1 VRGIRILRTSPF
13 GVSQKFAKEVPKLAH
28 LRDAPTSIRKH
39 DISVAKQTGR
49 RGNAPTPSPHARKAD
64 LLMRRVTLVLGV
76 AAIMVVMAASSAAA
90 AKPEVVGPFHEEDTV
105 FFADCGTFQILD
117 RYVLDFTIKWF
128 YDKDGNLVRGVEQV
142 SGTDTFI
149 NSVTGKEITAPFHNT
164 VIIDPTTATGANN
177 GVIYRVTVPGSG
189 LVFIDAGRIVT
200 NQAGTEITFQAG
212 PHQAFDGDIAGL
224 CAALE

>member
-1 VRGIRILRTSPF
+1 
-13 GVSQKFAKEVPKLAH
+13 
-28 LRDAPTSIRKH
+28 
-39 DISVAKQTGR
+39 
-49 RGNAPTPSPHARKAD
+49 
-64 LLMRRVTLVLGV
+64 
-76 AAIMVVMAASSAAA
+76 MVVVAASSAAA
-90 AKPEVVGPFHEEDTV
+90 AKPEVDGPFHDEGTEPFANCGEE
-105 FFADCGTFQILD
+105 FQILD

-128 YDKDGNLVRGVEQV
+128 SDKDGNRVRGVEQV
-142 SGTDTFI
+142 SGIDTFI
-149 NSVTGKEITAPFHNT
+149 NSVTGKEIAAPFHNT

-212 PHQAFDGDIAGL
+212 PHQAFDGDLAGL

>member
-1 VRGIRILRTSPF
+1 
-13 GVSQKFAKEVPKLAH
+13 
-28 LRDAPTSIRKH
+28 
-39 DISVAKQTGR
+39 
-49 RGNAPTPSPHARKAD
+49 
-64 LLMRRVTLVLGV
+64 MRRVTVVLGV

-90 AKPEVVGPFHEEDTV
+90 AKPEVDGPFHDEDTV
-105 FFADCGTFQILD
+105 FFADCGEFQILD
-117 RYVLDFTIKWF
+117 RYVLDFTIRWF
-128 YDKDGNLVRGVEQV
+128 SDKDGNRIRGVEQV

-149 NSVTGKEITAPFHNT
+149 NSVTGKEIAAPFHNT

>member
-1 VRGIRILRTSPF
+1 MRLF
-13 GVSQKFAKEVPKLAH
+13 GRSQKAFSRNFAKKIQNLAH
-28 LRDAPTSIRKH
+28 LCDAPTSIEKH
-39 DISVAKQTGR
+39 DTSVAKQTGR
-49 RGNAPTPSPHARKAD
+49 RGKAPTPSPHARKAD
-64 LLMRRVTLVLGV
+64 LLMRRVTLILGV

-90 AKPEVVGPFHEEDTV
+90 AKPEVDGPFHDEDTV
-105 FFADCGTFQILD
+105 FFADCGEFQILD

-128 YDKDGNLVRGVEQV
+128 SDKDGNRIRGVEQV

-149 NSVTGKEITAPFHNT
+149 NSVTGKEIAAPFHNT

>member
-1 VRGIRILRTSPF
+1 MRLF
-13 GVSQKFAKEVPKLAH
+13 GRSQKAFSRNFAKKIQNLAH
-28 LRDAPTSIRKH
+28 LCDAPTSIEKH
-39 DISVAKQTGR
+39 DTSVAKQTGR
-49 RGNAPTPSPHARKAD
+49 RGKAPTPSPHARKAD
-64 LLMRRVTLVLGV
+64 LLMRRVTVVLGV

-90 AKPEVVGPFHEEDTV
+90 AKPEVDGPFHDEDTV
-105 FFADCGTFQILD
+105 FFADCGEFQILD
-117 RYVLDFTIKWF
+117 RYVLDFTIRWF
-128 YDKDGNLVRGVEQV
+128 SDKDGNRIRGVEQV

-149 NSVTGKEITAPFHNT
+149 NSVTGKEIAAPFHNT

>member
-1 VRGIRILRTSPF
+1 
-13 GVSQKFAKEVPKLAH
+13 
-28 LRDAPTSIRKH
+28 
-39 DISVAKQTGR
+39 
-49 RGNAPTPSPHARKAD
+49 
-64 LLMRRVTLVLGV
+64 
-76 AAIMVVMAASSAAA
+76 MVVMAASSAAA
-90 AKPEVVGPFHEEDTV
+90 AKPEVDGPFHEEDTV

-189 LVFIDAGRIVT
+189 LVFIDAGRTVL
-200 NQAGTEITFQAG
+200 NQESGEVTFQAG
-212 PHQAFDGDIAGL
+212 PHQAFDGDVDGL
-224 CAALE
+224 CAALK

>member
-1 VRGIRILRTSPF
+1 MRLF
-13 GVSQKFAKEVPKLAH
+13 GRSQKAFSRNFAKKIQNLAH
-28 LRDAPTSIRKH
+28 LCDAPTSIEKH
-39 DISVAKQTGR
+39 DTSVAKQTGR
-49 RGNAPTPSPHARKAD
+49 RGKAPTPSPHARKAD
-64 LLMRRVTLVLGV
+64 LLMRRVTVVLGV

-90 AKPEVVGPFHEEDTV
+90 AKPEVDGPFHDEDTV
-105 FFADCGTFQILD
+105 FFADCGEFQILD

-128 YDKDGNLVRGVEQV
+128 SDKDGNRIRGVEQV

-149 NSVTGKEITAPFHNT
+149 NSVTGKEIAAPFHNT